1 MRGLRLPEKTYPYSR
16 GHRLLE
22 IAGIVGLFLL
32 LGYVVLRLVL
42 GISTVTQALG
52 VLAFIVIGYFVTDFI
67 SGFVHWAGD
76 SLGSETMP
84 VLGAHFVKPFRFHHV
99 DQKDITRHDF
109 IETNGNNC
117 ILSVMLMLHVAIL
130 MPRAPGF
137 FFYYGALMFSIA
149 LFTLGTNQFH
159 KWAHADPAEVGP
171 LVQRLQR
178 VGLILSPEHHKT
190 HHTAPF
196 ETYYCITHGMLNPLL
211 ARAQFFR
218 RAEALVGLVAPDFL
232 YLDERNKFNAAK
244 KAAATDRASGVSA
257 PALSH

>member
-16 GHRLLE
+16 GHRLME
-22 IAGIVGLFLL
+22 IAGIAGLFAL
-32 LGYVVLRLVL
+32 LGFVAWRLVR
-42 GISTVTQALG
+42 GVTTVGQAIG
-52 VLAFIVIGYFVTDFI
+52 VLVFLTVGYFVTDFI

-76 SLGSETMP
+76 TLGSETMP
-84 VLGAHFVKPFRFHHV
+84 ILGAHFVKPFRFHHV

-117 ILSVMLMLHVAIL
+117 ILSVLLMLHVAIL

-159 KWAHADPAEVGP
+159 KWAHSDPAELSP
-171 LVQRLQR
+171 LVRGLQR
-178 VGLILSPEHHKT
+178 TGLILSPDHHRT
-190 HHTAPF
+190 HHTAPY

-211 ARAQFFR
+211 ARAKFFR
-218 RAEALVGLVAPDFL
+218 HAERVVKIVAPDFL
-232 YLDERNKFNAAK
+232 YLDERDKFNVAHKARARG
-244 KAAATDRASGVSA
+244 AAASA
-257 PALSH
+257 ATFN

>member
-16 GHRLLE
+16 RHRLME
-22 IAGIVGLFLL
+22 IAGIAGLCTLL
-32 LGYVVLRLVL
+32 AFVAWRLVQGVTTL
-42 GISTVTQALG
+42 GQALG
-52 VLAFIVIGYFVTDFI
+52 VLALVIAGYFVTDFI

-84 VLGAHFVKPFRFHHV
+84 ILGAHFVKPFRFHHV

-117 ILSVMLMLHVAIL
+117 ILSVLLMLHVAIL

-159 KWAHADPAEVGP
+159 KWAHSDPADLSP
-171 LVQRLQR
+171 LVRGCQRA
-178 VGLILSPEHHKT
+178 GLILSPEHHKT

-211 ARAQFFR
+211 ARTQFFR
-218 RAEALVGLVAPDFL
+218 RAERLVAMVKPDFL
-232 YLDERNKFNAAK
+232 YLEERRKFEAAQGLR
-244 KAAATDRASGVSA
+244 AHGDQLATAQDA
-257 PALSH
+257 PN

>member
-1 MRGLRLPEKTYPYSR
+1 MKGLRLPEKTYAYSR
-16 GHRLLE
+16 GHRLME
-22 IAGIVGLFLL
+22 IAGIIGLFTLL
-32 LGYVVLRLVL
+32 AYVAWRLVCGVTTL
-42 GISTVTQALG
+42 GQGLG
-52 VLAFIVIGYFVTDFI
+52 VLAFVTIGYFVTDFI

-117 ILSVMLMLHVAIL
+117 ILSVLLMLHVAIL
-130 MPRAPGF
+130 MPRTPGF

-159 KWAHADPAEVGP
+159 KWAHSEPEELGP
-171 LVQRLQR
+171 IIRGLQR
-178 VGLILSPEHHKT
+178 AGLILSPDHHKT

-211 ARAQFFR
+211 ARARFFR
-218 RAEALVGLVAPDFL
+218 RAETLVALVAPDFL
-232 YLDERNKFNAAK
+232 YLDERQKFEAARR
-244 KAAATDRASGVSA
+244 AAEAETQAAVG
-257 PALSH
+257 